1 MTALLAI
8 TFLAFAELVALTYV
22 VWTNARE
29 RQGLLDRIQAPD
41 VARAAAVEALM
52 HPDAREPEPD
62 PYDTPVL
69 RDGDL
74 QLDDLI
80 GRD

>member
-1 MTALLAI
+1 MVLK
-8 TFLAFAELVALTYV
+8 V
-22 VWTNARE
+22 VGRDGRTVLGE
-29 RQGLLDRIQAPD
+29 RPD
-41 VARAAAVEALM
+41 L
-52 HPDAREPEPD
+52 
-62 PYDTPVL
+62 YDTPVL